1 MPRITNY
8 YNGTGI
14 DELLYVHTQ
23 DILYILFAMIQVS
36 LALAYLHTKKAIV
49 HYDIKPDNIL
59 VFRFPQA
66 GHSCFGMDGSLTCM
80 LCQTDKSGVLVKLTD
95 LGVSAFVGPV
105 GFHRKPATV
114 GHAAP
119 ETIEH
124 LGQYPVGEKV
134 SSLLYVSKFYA
145 IIHTYTH
152 ACIHVNTHTHKHT
165 HACAYTHTQTHTRTN
180 KTLTQT
186 DMHTALFKL
195 MSSVVYAFVG

>member
-1 MPRITNY
+1 MTY
-8 YNGTGI
+8 T
-14 DELLYVHTQ
+14 
-23 DILYILFAMIQVS
+23 YILFAMLQVS

-59 VFRFPQA
+59 VFCFPQA
-66 GHSCFGMDGSLTCM
+66 GHSCLGMDGSLTCM

-95 LGVSAFVGPV
+95 LGVSAFVGPG

-145 IIHTYTH
+145 IIHTYMH
-152 ACIHVNTHTHKHT
+152 ACIHVHTPTHARTHTH
-165 HACAYTHTQTHTRTN
+165 THTNRHSHKQ
-180 KTLTQT
+180 
-186 DMHTALFKL
+186 
-195 MSSVVYAFVG
+195 VYTKHSKN